1 MNHIKNIIFD
11 LGGVLIN
18 LDYPAT
24 EKKFNEFGLSNFN
37 ELFTQ
42 AKQNQ
47 LFDLYETGKISS
59 DFFIHEIIKLSNY
72 SLNEEKIKEAWNAM
86 LLDFPIER
94 IEFLE
99 SLNKDCQIFLL
110 SNTNEIHIQSFKEI
124 LNTNIGYDRF
134 LNCFKKVYY
143 SYEIGLRK
151 PHAEIFE
158 FVLNEQNLLAS
169 ETIFIDDSA
178 QHIKGAE
185 SCGVKSYLLNTQNN
199 NVINLVYNLGL

>member
-1 MNHIKNIIFD
+1 MNYVKNIIFD

-24 EKKFNEFGLSNFN
+24 EKKFKEFGLSNFN
-37 ELFTQ
+37 ELFNQ
-42 AKQNQ
+42 AKQNR

-59 DFFIHEIIKLSNY
+59 DFFINEIINLSHHR
-72 SLNEEKIKEAWNAM
+72 LNRERIIEAWNAM
-86 LLDFPIER
+86 LLDLPVER

-99 SLNKDCQIFLL
+99 SINKRYQIFLL

-124 LNTNIGYDRF
+124 LNFNIGYNRF

-143 SYEIGLRK
+143 SFEIGLRK
-151 PHAEIFE
+151 PDTEIFN
-158 FVLNEQNLLAS
+158 FVLNQHNLIAS

-178 QHIKGAE
+178 QHILGAE
-185 SCGVKSYLLNTQNN
+185 RCGIKSFLLDTQNT
-199 NVINLVYNLGL
+199 NVISLLQQFGI